1 LPRWLTTGAV
11 QRAALGPPETAAAG
25 GCAIKVF
32 NGQLLNLCELDYWD
46 GTVLNVAH
54 SMFPVCM
61 EIMYVLVHHD
71 ASMRGLEGMELQGP
85 ASRRTESDTGC
96 IKKKPEG
103 VRGSRMK
110 SITVHH
116 VESFS
121 IEFARKS
128 SLQYIAVIRSTIAI
142 NLTRSRAIGPS

>member
-1 LPRWLTTGAV
+1 
-11 QRAALGPPETAAAG
+11 
-25 GCAIKVF
+25 
-32 NGQLLNLCELDYWD
+32 
-46 GTVLNVAH
+46 
-54 SMFPVCM
+54 M
-61 EIMYVLVHHD
+61 EIMYVVVHRD

-96 IKKKPEG
+96 IKKTPKVFAGEHAL
-103 VRGSRMK
+103 SRMK

-121 IEFARKS
+121 IEFARKR